1 MGAIAAL
8 ILIKVFFALESTKV
22 FGPTIK
28 IIQIMTIDL
37 IQFLGLW
44 VMILTFYTCV
54 GMLIFYEVK
63 NF

>member
-8 ILIKVFFALESTKV
+8 IWIKVFFALESTKV

>member
-1 MGAIAAL
+1 MGTIAAL
-8 ILIKVFFALESTKV
+8 IWIKVFFALESTKV

-44 VMILTFYTCV
+44 VMILIFYTCV